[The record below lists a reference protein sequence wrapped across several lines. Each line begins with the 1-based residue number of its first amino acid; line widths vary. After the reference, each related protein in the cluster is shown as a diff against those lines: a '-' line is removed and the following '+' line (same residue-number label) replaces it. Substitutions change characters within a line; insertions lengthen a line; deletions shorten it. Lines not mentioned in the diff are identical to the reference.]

1 MTIRGPEQIPP
12 PTLRLPTMGLSGW
25 KNNLMACH
33 LRYSHVPT
41 ETVRGSPRDYSDHPR
56 TAGARS
62 PPPQHRSLHS
72 RDGSPP
78 DINHVDFSDTMDR
91 TQRHLKVPRI
101 SNYYQDPVFATKFAT
116 TGSSSWADDGEL
128 LPTPTGWATP
138 LHIRGESER
147 TATPYGFFHPRLAY
161 GAASPHQ
168 LHRAH
173 PLPAY
178 RGVAGGGLHV
188 EYLLL
193 LEYHCR

>member
-78 DINHVDFSDTMDR
+78 EINHVDFSDTMDR

-116 TGSSSWADDGEL
+116 TGSSSWAYDVFTYPEEKHNSFL
-128 LPTPTGWATP
+128 LRLGGQLPFTFAGNP
-138 LHIRGESER
+138 SEQQR
-147 TATPYGFFHPRLAY
+147 PMVFSIP
-161 GAASPHQ
+161 ASPMVQ
-168 LHRAH
+168 PVPTNFIELILCPPTAVWRESVTM
-173 PLPAY
+173 L
-178 RGVAGGGLHV
+178 V
-188 EYLLL
+188 
-193 LEYHCR
+193 